1 MEENR
6 FGQLRR
12 MEPTDVWDD
21 EKAFSDWLADDV
33 ESLGEAMG
41 IEIDSESVQREAS
54 VGALSAD
61 ITCFEADGETSV
73 IIENQVGKT
82 NHDHLGKVITYA
94 AGLERS
100 SKNQTGAKIIWI
112 GHKFRD
118 EHLAALEWL
127 NEKTDDNT
135 IFFGIEVDCLQI
147 DDSRLVPNF
156 SLVAKP
162 NDWSRN
168 LTREARETPLTR
180 AQALNRD
187 FWDQARTYIANNG
200 IRIYPP
206 DKDKQ
211 GKWLRRQIEGKTYFV
226 VNISNPGSIQI
237 NLHFEDHDG
246 EACFQHVDQ
255 NIQVALDCLIGGVM
269 WERRPGTNR
278 LVMNCL
284 SQDFD
289 LNDREQWPGAIMWF
303 CENLV
308 ALDAAFK
315 PLVVGYRNQADEAE
329 HS

>member
-1 MEENR
+1 MKEIE
-6 FGQLRR
+6 FGKLLRI
-12 MEPTDVWDD
+12 EPTAVWDN
-21 EKAFSDWLADDV
+21 EMEFSNWLAGSI

-41 IEIDSESVQREAS
+41 VEIDPESVQREAS

-61 ITCFEADGETSV
+61 ITCFEADGETRV

-135 IFFGIEVDCLQI
+135 IFFGIEVDCLRI
-147 DDSRLVPNF
+147 DDSRFVPNF

-162 NDWSRN
+162 NDWSRS
-168 LTREARETPLTR
+168 LTREARQTSPTR
-180 AQALNRD
+180 SQTLNRD
-187 FWDQARTYIANNG
+187 FWEQARIYIADNG
-200 IRIYPP
+200 IRIDPIG
-206 DKDKQ
+206 KGKQ
-211 GKWLRRQIEGKTYFV
+211 GKWLRRQLEGKTYFV
-226 VNISNPGSIQI
+226 VSISSPGSIQI

-246 EACFQHVDQ
+246 EACFQYVDQ
-255 NIQVALDCLIGGVM
+255 NIQVALDCLTGEVM
-269 WERRPGTNR
+269 WERRQGTDR
-278 LVMNCL
+278 LVMQCL

-289 LNDREQWPGAIMWF
+289 LNEKEQWPGAIMWF

-308 ALDAAFK
+308 ALDDAFK
-315 PLVVGYRNQADEAE
+315 PLVVGYRNQADEGE
-329 HS
+329 

>member
-1 MEENR
+1 MKEIE
-6 FGQLRR
+6 FGKLLRI
-12 MEPTDVWDD
+12 EPTSVWDN
-21 EKAFSDWLADDV
+21 EMEFSNWLAGSI

-41 IEIDSESVQREAS
+41 VEIDPESVQREAS

-61 ITCFEADGETSV
+61 ITCFEADGETRV

-135 IFFGIEVDCLQI
+135 IFFGIEVDCLRI
-147 DDSRLVPNF
+147 DDSRFVPNF

-162 NDWSRN
+162 NDWSRS
-168 LTREARETPLTR
+168 LTREARQTSPTR
-180 AQALNRD
+180 SQTLNRD
-187 FWDQARTYIANNG
+187 FWEQARIYIADNG
-200 IRIYPP
+200 IRIDPIG
-206 DKDKQ
+206 KGKQ
-211 GKWLRRQIEGKTYFV
+211 GKWLRRQLEGKTYFV
-226 VNISNPGSIQI
+226 VSISSPGSIQI

-246 EACFQHVDQ
+246 EACFQYVDQ
-255 NIQVALDCLIGGVM
+255 NIQVALDCLTGEVM
-269 WERRPGTNR
+269 WERRQGTDR
-278 LVMNCL
+278 LVMQCL

-289 LNDREQWPGAIMWF
+289 LNEKEQWPGAIMWF

-308 ALDAAFK
+308 ALDDAFK
-315 PLVVGYRNQADEAE
+315 PLVVGYRNQGDEGE
-329 HS
+329 